1 MVSEV
6 CKAVQVT
13 WTKESELRVF
23 VIPQGS
29 YVVRG
34 ICKAVLELPGDL
46 ES

>member
-23 VIPQGS
+23 VIPQVSG
-29 YVVRG
+29 V
-34 ICKAVLELPGDL
+34 CKTVLDLPGDL

>member
-29 YVVRG
+29 YGVRG
-34 ICKAVLELPGDL
+34 MQN
-46 ES
+46 SS